1 MMLAG
6 ELQSKDTH
14 HTMSV
19 QVLSCGAA
27 RYQKISKLTIS
38 KHSIF
43 GISYIFNDAM
53 LIQYTILQI
62 TEKKPPVKAV
72 VKSVSAEEY
81 YYNTGEVSGA
91 SRNIH
96 PTADIV
102 IPR

>member
-1 MMLAG
+1 MLAG
-6 ELQSKDTH
+6 ELPNKDTH

-27 RYQKISKLTIS
+27 RYKKISKLTIS

-43 GISYIFNDAM
+43 GISYVFNDTM
-53 LIQYTILQI
+53 LIQYTIPQI

-91 SRNIH
+91 SRN
-96 PTADIV
+96 T
-102 IPR
+102 

>member
-1 MMLAG
+1 
-6 ELQSKDTH
+6 
-14 HTMSV
+14 
-19 QVLSCGAA
+19 
-27 RYQKISKLTIS
+27 
-38 KHSIF
+38 
-43 GISYIFNDAM
+43 M